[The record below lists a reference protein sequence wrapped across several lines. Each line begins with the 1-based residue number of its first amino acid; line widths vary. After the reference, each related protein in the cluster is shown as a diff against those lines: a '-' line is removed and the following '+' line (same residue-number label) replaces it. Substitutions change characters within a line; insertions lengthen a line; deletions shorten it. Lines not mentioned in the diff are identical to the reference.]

1 MGSLYTPPACVAF
14 VTVTFASPFTRSA
27 ARAATSGYEFRV
39 VRAVLSR
46 QEPRESSVRVEPP
59 RARVPPLIAR
69 GAPRAPYP
77 ARRVTQPPRGP
88 RSQPARAALQAG
100 STSTSSAGSEGS
112 VTVTGGAEEQLSASA
127 AVRTLGAA
135 ESEQS
140 ERFEWSRAWYAV
152 GVAADM
158 DASRPHALTVVG
170 RPLVLWRDASLSWRC
185 FLDQCPHRLVP
196 LSEGRIDAEGR
207 LACSYHGWAFAGSGA
222 CQLIPQAA
230 PELPGQPPRA
240 LASPRACATAFP
252 VKEMHGV
259 LFVWPDKHSAHQA
272 ESTPLPLPNGVDFN
286 EYTVFPAYS
295 RVLPYGFEFLGEN
308 LADPS
313 HFPFAH
319 HGVGTTTRE
328 QGGPMKAIAV
338 AESGAAG
345 FHGPFHME
353 SSELPSDFAFQ
364 APQLVVYTYYLKQQ
378 QPKFPFFKSKAEAAA
393 APPNAFKLCL
403 YMTPSAPGS
412 SIVVSLQMLRRGDGK
427 KMGFPLPPWSVH
439 LRQHQIY
446 DGDAYF
452 LHCQE
457 RTLQHREQQQQQQQQ
472 QQQGAQGES
481 KEGES
486 EQGAGSGRG
495 SGWRAFYMPTSSDLF
510 VVAFRQWLAKYAGGA
525 VAYPPAFSGVS
536 LPPQPAPK
544 EVVLDRMA
552 SHTAHCTSCSSA
564 LATLQRAHLL
574 LPALS
579 LLAAAA
585 AAASTSLRA
594 RVPLALLAV
603 AAALAAWKAQEFAK
617 EFEYTGWDHA
627 RKD

>member
-1 MGSLYTPPACVAF
+1 MGSLFTPAPCVASAA
-14 VTVTFASPFTRSA
+14 VTYRSPFPRYPGRAETRENA
-27 ARAATSGYEFRV
+27 LRV
-39 VRAVLSR
+39 VRAAQPR
-46 QEPRESSVRVEPP
+46 QEPRESSACVEPL
-59 RARVPPLIAR
+59 RARVPPLGAR
-69 GAPRAPYP
+69 GALRA
-77 ARRVTQPPRGP
+77 GP
-88 RSQPARAALQAG
+88 RSPPAKVVLQAG
-100 STSTSSAGSEGS
+100 SASSEGSGGGS
-112 VTVTGGAEEQLSASA
+112 VTVAGGAEEQLSASA
-127 AVRTLGAA
+127 AVQAAGA
-135 ESEQS
+135 ESAQS

-185 FLDQCPHRLVP
+185 FADQCPHRLVP
-196 LSEGRIDAEGR
+196 LSEGRIDSSGR
-207 LACSYHGWAFAGSGA
+207 LACSYHGWAFAGTGA
-222 CQLIPQAA
+222 CELIPQAA
-230 PELPGQPPRA
+230 PEHPGQPPRA

-252 VKEMHGV
+252 MKEMHGV
-259 LFVWPDKHSAHQA
+259 LFVWPDEHSAHQA
-272 ESTPLPLPNGVDFN
+272 EATPLPLPNGVDFN

-295 RVLPYGFEFLGEN
+295 RLLPYGFEFLGEN

-313 HFPFAH
+313 HFPFSH

-328 QGGPMKAIAV
+328 QGGPMTQIAV
-338 AESGAAG
+338 VESGAAG
-345 FHGPFHME
+345 FHGPFHMV

-378 QPKFPFFKSKAEAAA
+378 QPKFPFFKSKPKEA
-393 APPNAFKLCL
+393 APPNAFTLCL

-412 SIVVSLQMLRRGDGK
+412 SIVVSLQMLKRGDGK

-457 RTLQHREQQQQQQQQ
+457 RTLQHWEQQQQ
-472 QQQGAQGES
+472 QQQGAQGEGN
-481 KEGES
+481 EGDS
-486 EQGAGSGRG
+486 ELGAGSGRG

-536 LPPQPAPK
+536 LPHKPAPK

-564 LATLQRAHLL
+564 LATLQRVHLL

-579 LLAAAA
+579 LLAAVA

-603 AAALAAWKAQEFAK
+603 AAAAAAWKAQKFSK
-617 EFEYTGWDHA
+617 EFVYTGWDHA